1 MTSRRVAEVL
11 AGWRIV
17 DVIFAQRFRVFVFD
31 QESVRYFV
39 EFLRFISFAVFCIV
53 PLEVYKQAVH

>member
-1 MTSRRVAEVL
+1 VAEVL